1 MTTVTANDVRVLARS
16 RAVDPVLAVV
26 DGEVVV
32 IPEAEVREQ
41 DTFVCTQQ
49 MLVRELG
56 VEVSDIEA
64 QLFAG
69 RLTALLAD
77 QAQGG

>member
-16 RAVDPVLAVV
+16 REVDPVLAVV

-32 IPEAEVREQ
+32 IPEAQLTEADVAL
-41 DTFVCTQQ
+41 CSQQ
-49 MLVRELG
+49 KLVRELG
-56 VEVSDIEA
+56 DEISDIEA

-69 RLTALLAD
+69 RLTNLFTE
-77 QAQGG
+77 

>member
-16 RAVDPVLAVV
+16 RDLDPVLAVV

-32 IPEAEVREQ
+32 IPEAQLKEADVLL
-41 DTFVCTQQ
+41 CTQQ
-49 MLVRELG
+49 KLVRELG
-56 VEVSDIEA
+56 DEVSDIEA

-69 RLTALLAD
+69 RLSSLLAE
-77 QAQGG
+77 